1 MNVTVEKE
9 ILRPSW
15 CKGPIWWPHLQVLR
29 ERSGE
34 DPLMSVPPTQSHT
47 STPPVLLVTV
57 SVTSAF
63 AWHLPLPF
71 SYAWGFGPR
80 GHAKHKVSTKARPF
94 LLAVTKESRT
104 VRSRTEFL
112 SSQRYLLAPVWFYVT
127 FPLCSLPVL
136 EQTMRGHW
144 TSVQGR
150 AATALNCTT
159 LW

>member
-1 MNVTVEKE
+1 MQRT
-9 ILRPSW
+9 
-15 CKGPIWWPHLQVLR
+15 H
-29 ERSGE
+29 
-34 DPLMSVPPTQSHT
+34 
-47 STPPVLLVTV
+47 LVTTSAGCEREEWRGSTHV
-57 SVTSAF
+57 CPPNSISYQYTPSPLGHCERDICLCLTSAF
-63 AWHLPLPF
+63 LPF

-80 GHAKHKVSTKARPF
+80 GHARHKVSTKARPF

-104 VRSRTEFL
+104 VRSRTEL
-112 SSQRYLLAPVWFYVT
+112 VSSQRCLLAPVWFYVT

-144 TSVQGR
+144 SSVQGR